1 MTLCDRNRELHQIWT
16 WGLIL
21 KGLKGVEGACTETV
35 WERIPQMTLQND
47 SFEERVITMSK
58 ANSECTVLAI

>member
-1 MTLCDRNRELHQIWT
+1 MGPDFEGTER
-16 WGLIL
+16 G
-21 KGLKGVEGACTETV
+21 GGACTETV

-58 ANSECTVLAI
+58 ANSECTVSAI